1 MSTNDATI
9 RHDLTDRQWARL
21 APLLPPQ
28 RPPKGSQGGKP
39 FVDHRRVIN
48 GLLWLDR
55 TGAPWRDI
63 PARYG
68 PWSTIASRFY
78 RWRAQGRWQRIWD
91 TLQQDADAQGTLDWE
106 THYVDGTVIRAHQ
119 HAAGA
124 KGGTRQPKPWAAA
137 RAKGGTRQ
145 PKPWAAARAAS
156 PRSSTFAPRAAA
168 SR

>member
-1 MSTNDATI
+1 MISPISSGRGWRRCSRHNGRRGST
-9 RHDLTDRQWARL
+9 
-21 APLLPPQ
+21 
-28 RPPKGSQGGKP
+28 GGKP
-39 FVDHRRVIN
+39 CVDHRRVIN

-78 RWRAQGRWQRIWD
+78 RWRAQGRWQRILD

-124 KGGTRQPKPWAAA
+124 KGGTRRRK
-137 RAKGGTRQ
+137 RLG
-145 PKPWAAARAAS
+145 AARAAS
-156 PRSSTFAPRAAA
+156 RRRSTSGRRVAAT
-168 SR
+168 R